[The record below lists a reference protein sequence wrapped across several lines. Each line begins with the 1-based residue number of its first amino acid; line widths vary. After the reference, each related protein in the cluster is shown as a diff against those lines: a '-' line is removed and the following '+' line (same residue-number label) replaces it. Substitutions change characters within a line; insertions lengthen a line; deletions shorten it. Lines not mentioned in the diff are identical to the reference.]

1 MASPNIKNLTVI
13 KIMSNSNPLLNHAVC
28 YVGESFDEK
37 ARNRQIFF
45 TTLQNIQFFSRQGLV
60 FQGNNNEGNFD
71 QLMKLSTKVD
81 PKITSWMEKKQ
92 EKCFQHDMHNEII
105 RLTAFIILRDITK
118 KINNITFYSIM
129 ANEVKI

>member
-1 MASPNIKNLTVI
+1 
-13 KIMSNSNPLLNHAVC
+13 MSNSNPLLNHTVC

>member
-13 KIMSNSNPLLNHAVC
+13 KIMSNSNPLLNHTVC

-105 RLTAFIILRDITK
+105 RLTAFVILRDITK

>member
-13 KIMSNSNPLLNHAVC
+13 KIMSNSNPLLNHTVC